1 MEIATYV
8 WVQITL
14 ADVARV
20 TYAARNINREQRN
33 ITPEGLE
40 EMIGESLE
48 VSFLWTR
55 KGLRGS

>member
-1 MEIATYV
+1 
-8 WVQITL
+8 VQITL